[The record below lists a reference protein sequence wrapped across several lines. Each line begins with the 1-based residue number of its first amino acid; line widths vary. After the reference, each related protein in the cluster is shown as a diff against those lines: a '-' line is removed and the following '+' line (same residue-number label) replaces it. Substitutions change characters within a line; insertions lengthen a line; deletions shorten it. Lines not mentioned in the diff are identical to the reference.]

1 LLPYHFAEETLLGP
15 VHSGKRGRRLALA
28 LTLRVITWGALM
40 AGVLI
45 LHNGE
50 ILMGLL
56 SLYMAVFNLIQRS
69 GMDIVRTETGSAR
82 AAALFGGILHAGFCL
97 VIFPLT

>member
-1 LLPYHFAEETLLGP
+1 MQP
-15 VHSGKRGRRLALA
+15 GKRGRRLALA
-28 LTLRVITWGALM
+28 LTLRLITWGAM
-40 AGVLI
+40 MGGVLF

-56 SLYMAVFNLIQRS
+56 AGYLALFNIAQRR
-69 GMDIVRTETGSAR
+69 GMDLVRTETGSAA
-82 AAALFGGILHAGFCL
+82 AAALFGAILLAGFCL

>member
-1 LLPYHFAEETLLGP
+1 MG
-15 VHSGKRGRRLALA
+15 
-28 LTLRVITWGALM
+28 
-40 AGVLI
+40 GVLI

-56 SLYMAVFNLIQRS
+56 SVYMAVFNLIQRS
-69 GMDIVRTETGSAR
+69 GMDIVRTETGSAM
-82 AAALFGGILHAGFCL
+82 AATLFGAILHAGFCL

>member
-1 LLPYHFAEETLLGP
+1 
-15 VHSGKRGRRLALA
+15 
-28 LTLRVITWGALM
+28 M

-56 SLYMAVFNLIQRS
+56 SLYMAVFNLLQRS
-69 GMDIVRTETGSAR
+69 AMDMVRNETGSA
-82 AAALFGGILHAGFCL
+82 ATTALFGAILHAGFCL

>member
-1 LLPYHFAEETLLGP
+1 
-15 VHSGKRGRRLALA
+15 
-28 LTLRVITWGALM
+28 M

-56 SLYMAVFNLIQRS
+56 SPSMAVFNLLQRS
-69 GMDIVRTETGSAR
+69 AMDLVRNETGSA
-82 AAALFGGILHAGFCL
+82 AETALFGAILQAGFCL